1 MREVRAMLPT
11 TLNIQ
16 GKTFAVLYK
25 DKVMLNDQECC
36 GIEDTFDQYIE
47 ISTKYP
53 IECQQS
59 TLLHEI
65 IEVIN
70 DLNELGLKHRQISA
84 LETGLWQVLKEN
96 GLLK

>member
-1 MREVRAMLPT
+1 MVRTMPT

-16 GKTFAVLYK
+16 GKTFTIKYEKELT
-25 DKVMLNDQECC
+25 DNGRGEFC
-36 GIEDTFDQYIE
+36 GFAHCAEQYIE

-53 IECQQS
+53 AECQES

-70 DLNELGLKHRQISA
+70 DLNELGLKHHQICA
-84 LETGLWQVLKEN
+84 LETGLWQVLKDN
-96 GLLK
+96 KLRF

>member
-1 MREVRAMLPT
+1 MLPT

-16 GKTFAVLYK
+16 GKTFAVRYK
-25 DKVMLNDQECC
+25 DNVMLNDQECC
-36 GIEDTFDQYIE
+36 GLEATFEQYIE